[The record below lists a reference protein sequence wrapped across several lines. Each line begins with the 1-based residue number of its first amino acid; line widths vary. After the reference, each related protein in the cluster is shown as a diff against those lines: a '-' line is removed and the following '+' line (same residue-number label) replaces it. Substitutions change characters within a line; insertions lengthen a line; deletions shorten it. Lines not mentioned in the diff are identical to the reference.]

1 MIVLDGIS
9 KSYRLKNGPYEAVH
23 SVSLQ
28 VFQGEIHGIIGTSGA
43 GKSTLLRMINLLESP
58 STGHVRVNDLELTQ
72 LTTKNLR
79 KARRSI
85 GMVFQAFNL
94 VHNRSVKGN
103 VLIPLEL
110 AGFSKQARLERAAEC
125 LRIVGLERQA
135 EQYPSSLSGGQ
146 KQRVA
151 IARALA
157 TNPTVLLCDEPTSS
171 LDPQTTEEILK
182 VLKEIN
188 RNFGV
193 TIVIVTHEMDVIKSI
208 CNKVSIME
216 AGEIIET
223 ISFEPKGF
231 AALKND
237 YQSLRRQLLSEV
249 DEDV

>member
-1 MIVLDGIS
+1 MIVLDRIS
-9 KSYRLKNGPYEAVH
+9 KSYMLKNGPYKAVH

-28 VFQGEIHGIIGTSGA
+28 VSQGEIHGIIGTSGA

-58 STGHVRVNDLELTQ
+58 STGHVRINDLELTQ
-72 LTTKNLR
+72 LTSKNLR

-94 VHNRSVKGN
+94 VSNRSVKGN
-103 VLIPLEL
+103 VMIPLEL
-110 AGFSKQARLERAAEC
+110 AGFSKQARLERAEEC
-125 LRIVGLERQA
+125 LRIVGLERQS

-182 VLKEIN
+182 VLQEIN

-193 TIVIVTHEMDVIKSI
+193 TILIVTHEMDVIKSI
-208 CNKVSIME
+208 CNKVSLME
-216 AGEIIET
+216 AGEIVET

-231 AALKND
+231 IATKND
-237 YQSLRRQLLSEV
+237 FQSLRRQLLSEG
-249 DEDV
+249 DGDV